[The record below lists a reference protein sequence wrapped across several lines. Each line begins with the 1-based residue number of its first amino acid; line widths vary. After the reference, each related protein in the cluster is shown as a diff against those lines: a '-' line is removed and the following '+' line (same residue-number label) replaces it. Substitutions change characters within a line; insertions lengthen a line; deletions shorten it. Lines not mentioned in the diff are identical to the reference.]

1 MKRFFVWMIVA
12 VCTTGSGLDAQQLL
26 QRAVRDGRVDS
37 AWSRLET
44 GFSGKGVI
52 IGFTD
57 WGFDYTHPVFYDTS
71 GQQYRVLAAWDQ
83 WRRQG
88 SPPQGFSYGTEI
100 RGKEA
105 LLAAQ
110 CDTSNVYQYNY
121 HGNHVASIAAGSGGG
136 TPYRGVA
143 YDAELLFASF
153 LISEDAV
160 IDAFRWMHR
169 IAQEEQKRLVINM
182 SWGLYY
188 FQNMDGSGRIAQVM
202 QHLSDSGVFFVTSA
216 GNNGDVDF
224 HISRDFSSVKDTL
237 RSRIAFDNSSNA
249 HYWGQ
254 AVSMQSDV
262 GGEFRFALQ
271 ALGEKDTLLSRSDYW
286 STAKGDAVLD
296 SFMCV
301 SRAEK
306 TDTLF
311 YQLRVEKANEYS
323 GRPQALLKVKTPPA
337 GCSLGLYVMADSGLF
352 HAWNVAELSNGVG
365 NWGDAFEAPLP
376 GWKAGD
382 ALYGIGMP
390 AAVPCA
396 LSVAAHESVYKL
408 GAATQGGGIARF
420 SSYGPGFNAATKP
433 ELSAPGV
440 QVVAAISSYTN
451 RFTGT
456 YTTTVAFNGR
466 EYPFAALSGTSMASP
481 FAAGVAALVLQAN
494 PYLSCAEL
502 KEILTSTAYQ
512 DFDTRREGTLRFGAG
527 KINACAAVREALK
540 QTGTQD
546 FHGIASDFSVYPN
559 PAGSECY
566 VRCLR
571 SGGPVRVSL
580 YDGSGRLLKH
590 LVWEEGVHSL
600 SLASL
605 PPGFYY
611 LKLTDS
617 LGSEIR
623 KLVVASR

>member
-1 MKRFFVWMIVA
+1 
-12 VCTTGSGLDAQQLL
+12 
-26 QRAVRDGRVDS
+26 
-37 AWSRLET
+37 
-44 GFSGKGVI
+44 
-52 IGFTD
+52 
-57 WGFDYTHPVFYDTS
+57 
-71 GQQYRVLAAWDQ
+71 
-83 WRRQG
+83 
-88 SPPQGFSYGTEI
+88 
-100 RGKEA
+100 
-105 LLAAQ
+105 
-110 CDTSNVYQYNY
+110 
-121 HGNHVASIAAGSGGG
+121 
-136 TPYRGVA
+136 
-143 YDAELLFASF
+143 
-153 LISEDAV
+153 
-160 IDAFRWMHR
+160 
-169 IAQEEQKRLVINM
+169 
-182 SWGLYY
+182 
-188 FQNMDGSGRIAQVM
+188 
-202 QHLSDSGVFFVTSA
+202 
-216 GNNGDVDF
+216 
-224 HISRDFSSVKDTL
+224 
-237 RSRIAFDNSSNA
+237 
-249 HYWGQ
+249 
-254 AVSMQSDV
+254 
-262 GGEFRFALQ
+262 
-271 ALGEKDTLLSRSDYW
+271 
-286 STAKGDAVLD
+286 
-296 SFMCV
+296 
-301 SRAEK
+301 
-306 TDTLF
+306 
-311 YQLRVEKANEYS
+311 
-323 GRPQALLKVKTPPA
+323 
-337 GCSLGLYVMADSGLF
+337 
-352 HAWNVAELSNGVG
+352 
-365 NWGDAFEAPLP
+365 
-376 GWKAGD
+376 
-382 ALYGIGMP
+382 MP